1 MSYLIGQT
9 LLGQFHVD
17 AFVASGSMGAVYL
30 VTDLKRNAPLAM
42 KVLHADLADDPTV
55 FKRFQRE
62 AQALRQ
68 LKHPNIVP
76 FYGLYQDQ
84 SATFLLEAFIPG
96 SSLQQ
101 ILRENHKL
109 PVKEVLAY
117 MKGLCAA
124 LGYAHSLNI
133 VHCDVKPGNVMVDH
147 KGGIYLTDFGIAR
160 FVGTTTTTTMGVA
173 GTPAYMAPEQIVGR
187 GIGPATDI
195 YALGV
200 VLYEILTGQKPFRGT
215 EPETEA
221 GGDTPS
227 DRIRYGHL
235 RVLPPDPRQV
245 NPAISPRM
253 VQVMLKALAKNP
265 TERFLST
272 QDFFAAICWAVQAR
286 AEDVSEE
293 ATILGQVMTQPPV
306 NIPPI
311 SKPQKSS
318 KSWLIATGIG
328 LSLLCLSA
336 IVIGGLTVLNR
347 PGSGF
352 AVTQVPDSTVI
363 VSTLKP
369 SSQPESA
376 VTQTLDA
383 TSEVFPT
390 IDLSILTESIDT
402 VVSPTLIIESPTFA
416 PPTGSTKE
424 NVSPNDGMTLIY
436 VPVGEFAMGA
446 NVSRFDQAKPEH
458 TVYLDAFWIDKIEV
472 TNGMFALYASQT
484 GYVGELER
492 QNKTYYY
499 AGDTNWPDL
508 PGAGWRNPFG
518 LGSTLEGR
526 TDYPVIQVTW
536 NDAVAYCEWAG
547 RRLPTEAE
555 WEKAARGP
563 DAYLYPWGNTPP
575 SSNLAN
581 YGDQIGDIVR
591 VGSYPENVSPY
602 GALDMA
608 GNVYEWVADYFST
621 TYYASSPPSNPTGPD
636 SGKYRVMRGGSWQ
649 LEMERLLT
657 YEREVSQPSYGNS
670 NLGFRC
676 AMDANP

>member
-160 FVGTTTTTTMGVA
+160 FVGATTTTTMGVA

-318 KSWLIATGIG
+318 KSWLIGTGIG

-347 PGSGF
+347 LGTGS
-352 AVTQVPDSTVI
+352 
-363 VSTLKP
+363 
-369 SSQPESA
+369 ESA
-376 VTQTLDA
+376 ITQTLVV
-383 TSEVFPT
+383 TSVMYPT
-390 IDLSILTESIDT
+390 QDLSILTESTDI
-402 VVSPTLIIESPTFA
+402 VVVPTLTIIV
-416 PPTGSTKE
+416 PPTSTIE
-424 NVSPNDGMTLIY
+424 TPTNAPAATLEYEHVSPNDGMTLIY
-436 VPVGEFAMGA
+436 VPAGEFEMGGNDA
-446 NVSRFDQAKPEH
+446 YFNQASPVH
-458 TVYLDAFWIDKIEV
+458 TVYLDAFWLDKIEV
-472 TNGMFALYASQT
+472 TNGMFALFAIQT
-484 GYVGELER
+484 GYVGELEK
-492 QNKTYYY
+492 QNITSFYVNAK
-499 AGDTNWPDL
+499 WVDL
-508 PGAGWRNPFG
+508 SGAGWRNPFG
-518 LGSTLEGR
+518 PSSTLEGR
-526 TDYPVIQVTW
+526 ADYPVIQVTW
-536 NDAVAYCEWAG
+536 NDAAAYCEWAE

-581 YGDQIGDIVR
+581 YGNMIGDLVR
-591 VGSYPENVSPY
+591 VGSYPGNISPY
-602 GALDMA
+602 GALDIA
-608 GNVYEWVADYFST
+608 GNVYEWVADYYDN
-621 TYYASSPPSNPTGPD
+621 TYYSHSPNSNPTGPA
-636 SGKYRVMRGGSWQ
+636 SGKSRVMRGGSWQ
-649 LEMERLLT
+649 MEAHRLLT
-657 YEREVSQPSYGNS
+657 YEREASLPNAGNS

-676 AMDANP
+676 AMDVNP